1 MIINGEWS
9 ILKQDPVNAGYNAM
23 VYDQTALGMDFRD
36 CSNKRSR
43 VLTSS
48 SNTITEKQWQF
59 ASE

>member
-1 MIINGEWS
+1 MSINGEWGVLNK
-9 ILKQDPVNAGYNAM
+9 IPVNAGSNEM